1 MTEAREGAVVRPA
14 LGGLVETLDRVISTG
29 AVVSGDLLITVADI
43 EMIRVDLRLLVM
55 GVQGERQGGG
65 S

>member
-1 MTEAREGAVVRPA
+1 VRPA
-14 LGGLVETLDRVISTG
+14 LGGLVETLDRVISSG

-43 EMIRVDLRLLVM
+43 EMIRVDLRLLVV
-55 GVQGERQGGG
+55 GVQGQQPGGG

>member
-1 MTEAREGAVVRPA
+1 MTEVTGGTVVRPS

-29 AVVSGDLLITVADI
+29 AVVAGDLLISVADI
-43 EMIRVDLRLLVM
+43 ELIRVDLRLLVM
-55 GVQGERQGGG
+55 GVQGQPEAGG

>member
-1 MTEAREGAVVRPA
+1 MTEATGGTVVRPA
-14 LGGLVETLDRVISTG
+14 LGGLVETLDRVISSG

-43 EMIRVDLRLLVM
+43 EMIRVDLRLLVV
-55 GVQGERQGGG
+55 GVQGQQPGGG

>member
-1 MTEAREGAVVRPA
+1 MTEATGGTVVRPA

-43 EMIRVDLRLLVM
+43 ELIRVDLRLLVM
-55 GVQGERQGGG
+55 GVQGQSQGGR